1 MDAPA
6 SATSAASDV
15 AFASL
20 AESSP
25 GELVSLAA
33 RGERAAEAELCK
45 RFVPA
50 VRAFARRRLRG
61 ADVVDEFTQDVLL
74 VFVQALRG
82 SAVEEPERVGG
93 FVLGICKNIALER
106 VRQKERR
113 QDLWE
118 KYGPALAD
126 VVPLEQQ
133 GPTYASMRLEDCMV
147 TLSQRAREVL
157 RLSYGEDLSHEE
169 IGEKL
174 DVTAQNAR
182 VLRHRTLAALRECMS
197 KPTFAWEAA

>member
-1 MDAPA
+1 
-6 SATSAASDV
+6 
-15 AFASL
+15 
-20 AESSP
+20 
-25 GELVSLAA
+25 VSLAA
-33 RGERAAEAELCK
+33 RGERSAEAELCK
-45 RFVPA
+45 RFVSA

-61 ADVVDEFTQDVLL
+61 NDAVDEFTQDVLL
-74 VFVQALRG
+74 VFVQALRS
-82 SAVEEPERVGG
+82 SAVEDPERVGG

-113 QDLWE
+113 QELWE

-126 VVPLEQQ
+126 VVQLEQK

-147 TLSQRAREVL
+147 SLSQRAREVL